1 MSPPLFSSTFID
13 LQLNHLPTAAPVAIP
28 MKKQFLTVVL
38 LLPLL
43 AVAQPK
49 AKKAPASASHSG
61 TALADRDKQ
70 TIIADLDK
78 RFPDYAGISKQI
90 WDFAELGYQEEKSS
104 ALLAAELTKE
114 GFTVE
119 KGVACMPTAFVAT
132 YGSGKPVI
140 GILGEYDALPGLAT
154 EAKAE
159 LTPIAG
165 QKGGHGCGH
174 NLFGTASA
182 AAAIEAK
189 DWLKKSGHSGT
200 IKMYGC
206 PAEEGGSGKVYMV
219 REGLFKDVDVVLH
232 WHPGAQN
239 EADAG
244 SSLANISAKFRFRGI
259 AAHAAASPER
269 GRSALD
275 GVEAMD
281 YMVNMMR
288 EHIPS
293 DTRIH
298 YVITRGGEAPNVVP
312 AFAEV
317 YYYVRQEDR
326 VILQSVWKRIEEAAE
341 GAAKGTGTKVEW
353 EVLGGVY
360 NLLPNVTLAEVMH
373 RNLKTVGGVNYTPEE
388 TAFAKKISSTFDRK
402 VSIEEAATVKEL
414 QLRPGSAT
422 SGGST
427 DVGDVSWAVPT
438 VGLSTSTWVP
448 GSSAHSWQSTAA
460 SGMSIG
466 QKGMLVA
473 AKTLALTALD
483 LYKTPALIEEAR
495 AEWLRKRGADFKY
508 EALLG
513 NRKPALDY
521 RK

>member
-1 MSPPLFSSTFID
+1 MLTR
-13 LQLNHLPTAAPVAIP
+13 LLLTA
-28 MKKQFLTVVL
+28 L
-38 LLPLL
+38 LLP
-43 AVAQPK
+43 
-49 AKKAPASASHSG
+49 
-61 TALADRDKQ
+61 ALALGQSKKSAKTPAPDKDKQ
-70 TIIADLDK
+70 IIITDLDN
-78 RFPDYAGISKQI
+78 RFAEYAGISKQI

-104 ALLAAELTKE
+104 LLLQEQLRKE
-114 GFTVE
+114 GFTVTA
-119 KGVACMPTAFVAT
+119 GVAGIPTAFVAT
-132 YGSGKPVI
+132 YGAGKPVI

-154 EAKAE
+154 EANPVF
-159 LTPIAG
+159 TPIAG

-174 NLFGTASA
+174 NLFGTASVA
-182 AAAIEAK
+182 AAVEVK
-189 DWLKKSGHSGT
+189 DWLKRSGHSGT
-200 IKMYGC
+200 IKIYGC
-206 PAEEGGSGKVYMV
+206 PAEEGGAGKVYMV
-219 REGLFKDVDVVLH
+219 REGLFNGVDAVLH
-232 WHPGAQN
+232 WHPGSQN
-239 EADAG
+239 AADAG
-244 SSLANISAKFRFRGI
+244 TSLANKNGKFRFRGI

-275 GVEAMD
+275 GVEAMN

-288 EHIPS
+288 EHVPS

-298 YVITRGGEAPNVVP
+298 YIITKGGDAPNVVP

-317 YYYVRQEDR
+317 YYYARHKDR
-326 VILQSVWKRIEEAAE
+326 DILKGIWERIESAAKGAAE
-341 GAAKGTGTKVEW
+341 GTGTKVDW

-360 NLLPNVTLAEVMH
+360 DLLPNATLAEVMH
-373 RNLKTVGGVNYTPEE
+373 QNLSTVGGIIYTPDE
-388 TAFAKKISSTFDRK
+388 TTFAEKISATFPADQR
-402 VSIEEAATVKEL
+402 VPVANAAGVKNFRDASE
-414 QLRPGSAT
+414 SAT

-438 VGLSTSTWVP
+438 VGLQTATWVP

-466 QKGMLVA
+466 QKGMIVA

-483 LYKTPALIEEAR
+483 LFNSPALIQKAT
-495 AEWLRKRGADFKY
+495 AEWQQKRGGNFQY

>member
-1 MSPPLFSSTFID
+1 
-13 LQLNHLPTAAPVAIP
+13 
-28 MKKQFLTVVL
+28 MKTQFLTTAL
-38 LLPLL
+38 LLPFL

-49 AKKAPASASHSG
+49 PKKAASSAVD
-61 TALADRDKQ
+61 ADKK
-70 TIIADLDK
+70 TVIADLDK
-78 RFPDYAGISKQI
+78 RFPEYAGISKQI
-90 WDFAELGYQEEKSS
+90 WDFAELGYQEEKS
-104 ALLAAELTKE
+104 AQLLEEQLKKE
-114 GFTVE
+114 GFEVQT
-119 KGVACMPTAFVAT
+119 GVAGIPTAFVAT

-154 EAKAE
+154 EAKPDF
-159 LTPIAG
+159 TPIQG

-174 NLFGTASA
+174 NLFGTASVA
-182 AAAIEAK
+182 AATEIK
-189 DWLKKSGHSGT
+189 DWLKRSGHSGT
-200 IKMYGC
+200 IKIYGC

-239 EADAG
+239 AADA
-244 SSLANISAKFRFRGI
+244 STSLANKNAKFRFKGI

-317 YYYVRQEDR
+317 YYYARHKDR
-326 VILQSVWKRIEEAAE
+326 DILQSVWKRIENAAE
-341 GAAKGTGTKVEW
+341 GAAKGTGTQVEW

-373 RNLKTVGGVNYTPEE
+373 QNLQTVGGVNYTPEE
-388 TAFAKKISSTFDRK
+388 IAFANKISQTFNGPK
-402 VSIEEAATVKEL
+402 IPIESAANVNDFRTASETTTS
-414 QLRPGSAT
+414 SA
-422 SGGST
+422 ST
-427 DVGDVSWAVPT
+427 DVGDVSWVVPT
-438 VGLSTSTWVP
+438 VGLSTATWVP

-473 AKTLALTALD
+473 AKTIALTALD
-483 LYKTPALIEEAR
+483 LYKTPALIEKAR
-495 AEWLRKRGADFKY
+495 AEWVQKRGADFKY

>member
-1 MSPPLFSSTFID
+1 
-13 LQLNHLPTAAPVAIP
+13 
-28 MKKQFLTVVL
+28 MKTTFLTTAL

-49 AKKAPASASHSG
+49 AKKAVAPAVD
-61 TALADRDKQ
+61 ADKK
-70 TIIADLDK
+70 TIISNLDK
-78 RFPDYAGISKQI
+78 RFPEYAGISKQI
-90 WDFAELGYQEEKSS
+90 WDFAELGYLEEKSS
-104 ALLAAELTKE
+104 ALLEEQLKKE
-114 GFTVE
+114 GFEVQT
-119 KGVACMPTAFVAT
+119 GVAGIPTAFVAT

-154 EAKAE
+154 EAKPE
-159 LTPIAG
+159 FTPIAG

-174 NLFGTASA
+174 NLFGTASVA
-182 AAAIEAK
+182 AAVEVK
-189 DWLKKSGHSGT
+189 EWLKKSGHSGT
-200 IKMYGC
+200 IKIFGC
-206 PAEEGGSGKVYMV
+206 PAEEGGSAKVYMV
-219 REGLFKDVDVVLH
+219 REGLFNDVDVALH
-232 WHPGAQN
+232 WHPGAAN
-239 EADAG
+239 AADAG
-244 SSLANISAKFRFRGI
+244 TSLANKNAKFRFRGI

-275 GVEAMD
+275 GVEAMNM
-281 YMVNMMR
+281 MVNMMR

-298 YVITRGGEAPNVVP
+298 YVITKGGEAPNVVP

-317 YYYVRQEDR
+317 YYYARHQDR
-326 VILQSVWKRIEEAAE
+326 AIVQSVWKRIENAAE

-360 NLLPNVTLAEVMH
+360 DLLPNVTLAEVMH
-373 RNLKTVGGVNYTPEE
+373 QNLKTVGGVNYTPEE
-388 TAFAKKISSTFDRK
+388 TAFAKKISETFDRK
-402 VSIEEAATVKEL
+402 VPIEDAAVVKDF
-414 QLRPGSAT
+414 RDASGSPT

-438 VGLSTSTWVP
+438 VGLSTATWVP

-466 QKGMLVA
+466 QKGMIVA
-473 AKTLALTALD
+473 AKTLAMTALD
-483 LYKTPALIEEAR
+483 LYKTPALIEKAR
-495 AEWLRKRGADFKY
+495 VEWNQKRGADFKY

-513 NRKPALDY
+513 DRKPALDY

>member
-1 MSPPLFSSTFID
+1 MKT
-13 LQLNHLPTAAPVAIP
+13 QL
-28 MKKQFLTVVL
+28 LTTTL
-38 LLPLL
+38 LLSML
-43 AVAQPK
+43 ALSQPGAAQSK
-49 AKKAPASASHSG
+49 GKKTSAT
-61 TALADRDKQ
+61 TAADRDKQ
-70 TIIADLDK
+70 AIIADLDK
-78 RFPDYAGISKQI
+78 RFPEYAGISKQI

-104 ALLAAELTKE
+104 LLLQEQLKKE
-114 GFTVE
+114 GFDV
-119 KGVACMPTAFVAT
+119 KAGVAGIPTAFVAT

-154 EAKAE
+154 EAKPE
-159 LTPIAG
+159 FTPIQG

-174 NLFGTASA
+174 NLFGTASVA
-182 AAAIEAK
+182 AAVKVK
-189 DWLKKSGHSGT
+189 DWLKSSGHSGT
-200 IKMYGC
+200 VKIYGC
-206 PAEEGGSGKVYMV
+206 PAEEGGAGKVYMV
-219 REGLFKDVDVVLH
+219 REGLFNDVDVVLH
-232 WHPGAQN
+232 WHPGATN
-239 EADAG
+239 AADAG
-244 SSLANISAKFRFRGI
+244 TSLANKNAKFRFRGI

-281 YMVNMMR
+281 YMVNLMR

-298 YVITRGGEAPNVVP
+298 YVITKGGEAPNVVP

-317 YYYVRQEDR
+317 YYYARHKDR
-326 VILQSVWKRIEEAAE
+326 DILQSVWKRIENAAE
-341 GAAKGTGTKVEW
+341 GAAKGTGTKVDW

-373 RNLKTVGGVNYTPEE
+373 KNLQTVGGVTYTPEE
-388 TAFAKKISSTFDRK
+388 TAFAEKISQTFGEGQK
-402 VSIEEAATVKEL
+402 VPITNAALVKDFRDASE
-414 QLRPGSAT
+414 SAT

-427 DVGDVSWAVPT
+427 DVGDVSWTVPT
-438 VGLSTSTWVP
+438 VGLQTATWVP

-460 SGMSIG
+460 SGMTIG
-466 QKGMLVA
+466 QKGMIVA

-483 LYKTPALIEEAR
+483 LYKTPALIEKAR
-495 AEWLRKRGADFKY
+495 TEWQQKRGADFKY

-513 NRKPALDY
+513 DRKPALDY

>member
-1 MSPPLFSSTFID
+1 
-13 LQLNHLPTAAPVAIP
+13 
-28 MKKQFLTVVL
+28 MKTQFLTAAL
-38 LLPLL
+38 LIPML

-49 AKKAPASASHSG
+49 TKKAAAPVAVDA
-61 TALADRDKQ
+61 DKQ
-70 TIIADLDK
+70 TIIADLNK
-78 RFPDYAGISKQI
+78 RFPEYAAISKQI
-90 WDFAELGYQEEKSS
+90 WNFAELGYQEEKSS
-104 ALLAAELTKE
+104 ALLEEQLKKE
-114 GFTVE
+114 GFDVQT
-119 KGVACMPTAFVAT
+119 GVAGIPTAFVAT

-154 EAKAE
+154 EAKPE
-159 LTPIAG
+159 FTPIAG
-165 QKGGHGCGH
+165 QRGGHGCGH
-174 NLFGTASA
+174 NLFGTASMA
-182 AAAIEAK
+182 AAVEVK
-189 DWLKKSGHSGT
+189 DWLKRSGHSGT
-200 IKMYGC
+200 IKIYGC
-206 PAEEGGSGKVYMV
+206 PAEEGGSAKVYMV

-239 EADAG
+239 AADAG
-244 SSLANISAKFRFRGI
+244 TSLANKNAKFRFKGI

-298 YVITRGGEAPNVVP
+298 YVITKGGEAPNVVP
-312 AFAEV
+312 ANAEV
-317 YYYVRQEDR
+317 YYYVRNKDR
-326 VILQSVWKRIEEAAE
+326 AVVQSVWKRIENAAE
-341 GAAKGTGTKVEW
+341 GAAKGTGTQVTW

-360 NLLPNVTLAEVMH
+360 DLLPNVTLAEAMH
-373 RNLKTVGGVNYTPEE
+373 QNLKTVGGVTYTPEE
-388 TAFAKKISSTFDRK
+388 TAFAEKISETFGDQK
-402 VSIEEAATVKEL
+402 VPVTNAALIKDFRDASE
-414 QLRPGSAT
+414 SAT

-438 VGLSTSTWVP
+438 VGLSTATWVP

-466 QKGMLVA
+466 QKGMIVA
-473 AKTLALTALD
+473 AKTLAMTALD
-483 LYKTPALIEEAR
+483 LYKTPTLIEKAT
-495 AEWLRKRGADFKY
+495 AEWKQKMGTDFKY

-513 NRKPALDY
+513 DRKPALDY

>member
-1 MSPPLFSSTFID
+1 
-13 LQLNHLPTAAPVAIP
+13 
-28 MKKQFLTVVL
+28 MKTQFLTAVL

-43 AVAQPK
+43 AIAQPK
-49 AKKAPASASHSG
+49 AKKAVTPAIDS
-61 TALADRDKQ
+61 DKQ
-70 TIIADLDK
+70 TILADLDK
-78 RFPDYAGISKQI
+78 RFPEYAGISKQI
-90 WDFAELGYQEEKSS
+90 WDFAELGYQEEKSA
-104 ALLAAELTKE
+104 ALLVEQLKKE
-114 GFTVE
+114 GFDVKT
-119 KGVACMPTAFVAT
+119 GVAGIPTAFVAT

-154 EAKAE
+154 EAKPDF
-159 LTPIAG
+159 TPIQG

-174 NLFGTASA
+174 NLFGTASVA
-182 AAAIEAK
+182 AATEVK

-200 IKMYGC
+200 IRIYGC

-239 EADAG
+239 AADA
-244 SSLANISAKFRFRGI
+244 STSLANKNAKFRFKGI

-275 GVEAMD
+275 GVESMN

-317 YYYVRQEDR
+317 YYYARHKDR
-326 VILQSVWKRIEEAAE
+326 DILQSVWKRIENAAE
-341 GAAKGTGTKVEW
+341 GAAKGTGTQVEW

-373 RNLKTVGGVNYTPEE
+373 QNLQTVGGIKYTSEE
-388 TAFAKKISSTFDRK
+388 TAFAQKISTTFNGPK
-402 VSIEEAATVKEL
+402 VPIESAAEVKDFRTASETTTS
-414 QLRPGSAT
+414 SA
-422 SGGST
+422 ST
-427 DVGDVSWAVPT
+427 DVGDVSWVVPT
-438 VGLSTSTWVP
+438 VGLSTATWVP

-473 AKTLALTALD
+473 AKTIALTALD
-483 LYKTPALIEEAR
+483 LYKTPTLIEKAT
-495 AEWLRKRGADFKY
+495 AEWNQKRGADFKY

-513 NRKPALDY
+513 DRKPALDY